1 MNSFFYALNW
11 HNIKK
16 QKTKRKRQQFPRLTS
31 IQQYPFDSSK
41 QQIVKW
47 TRIPLPLPEK
57 HQNMR
62 FYQLWMSI
70 CYFTKYFLAF
80 IIIKSTISIIYIR
93 QWSWLVNKSSV
104 FTLFLTYN
112 SLNITGRTSF
122 FHKCS
127 FRLLQTVKKT
137 RSFDF

>member
-1 MNSFFYALNW
+1 MRW
-11 HNIKK
+11 KRHNAKK

-57 HQNMR
+57 HHNMG

-70 CYFTKYFLAF
+70 L
-80 IIIKSTISIIYIR
+80 IL
-93 QWSWLVNKSSV
+93 LV
-104 FTLFLTYN
+104 LL
-112 SLNITGRTSF
+112 
-122 FHKCS
+122 FHKVFLSTYLENVLNC
-127 FRLLQTVKKT
+127 FKNNLLWGIEFQTKAFVTDLNYFFSIRKLYFVKIGPNFVAFGSNQEEWLSKN
-137 RSFDF
+137 